1 MKNSLP
7 AAAWAWLALVGVA
20 SFLNWATFTNLP
32 STGDAFTGFPN
43 AMFNGVSIA
52 ANAWNSNLRF
62 MGMSIPNWLAVVA
75 AFGAAGAFYAL
86 NNGADLSP
94 KLTRRLL
101 IYAIIHVAF
110 FGFIVW
116 SGGRNSLGIGPLVT
130 LFALGGLWKTIIF
143 TPSINA
149 IETPVI

>member
-1 MKNSLP
+1 
-7 AAAWAWLALVGVA
+7 
-20 SFLNWATFTNLP
+20 
-32 STGDAFTGFPN
+32 
-43 AMFNGVSIA
+43 
-52 ANAWNSNLRF
+52 
-62 MGMSIPNWLAVVA
+62 MSIPNWLPVIA
-75 AFGAAGAFYAL
+75 AFGAAGAFYAR

-110 FGFIVW
+110 FGFMIW
-116 SGGRNSLGIGPLVT
+116 GNGQGSLGIGVLIT

-149 IETPVI
+149 IEDPII